1 MPGSVAAASAS
12 AVLPLFIS
20 VSFEHAR
27 QWGVEDNTYVCGD
40 SQRRTLT
47 TTSRKT
53 WRLTKRLTPDQWDDL
68 LAFWIARNGTLDPFF
83 LYGGTET
90 HPRWD
95 WDRTGVS
102 DTGPQ
107 TRRLGKSRMGG
118 APGIPRPEAEI
129 ELIEIA

>member
-40 SQRRTLT
+40 SQCRTLT

-68 LAFWIARNGTLDPFF
+68 LAFWIARNGTLDPFYF
-83 LYGGTET
+83 YDGTET
-90 HPRWD
+90 TPRWT
-95 WDRTGVS
+95 WDATGVS
-102 DTGPQ
+102 TTGRYTVRFGN
-107 TRRLGKSRMGG
+107 TRMVGTLS
-118 APGIPRPEAEI
+118 IPRSETEI